1 MINTEG
7 PFLRFTFGAR
17 DQVRTGDPQFGKLM
31 LYRLSYSRNKKK
43 LSFYAH
49 RRFRFYRW
57 FVPHH
62 LLCVHHR
69 AGSITEYL
77 ESFKLQLGSYS
88 HEVKV
93 PFIRAN
99 RTSVRK
105 GSFWASGENRTPIS
119 SLEGWSNSLYT
130 TLAFNS
136 LLVLMGG
143 IEFSGELIRFKN
155 SRSPKG

>member
-1 MINTEG
+1 MCPRQDLN
-7 PFLRFTFGAR
+7 LRTRLRRA
-17 DQVRTGDPQFGKLM
+17 V
-31 LYRLSYSRNKKK
+31 LYPLSYGDKKK
-43 LSFYAH
+43 KQSFYAH

-77 ESFKLQLGSYS
+77 ESFKLRLGNYS
-88 HEVKV
+88 HKVKV

-130 TLAFNS
+130 TLAF
-136 LLVLMGG
+136 LGGIRLVLST
-143 IEFSGELIRFKN
+143 ETLSLTFVRAYQDTRF
-155 SRSPKG
+155 

>member
-1 MINTEG
+1 MWI
-7 PFLRFTFGAR
+7 RAQRAAQR
-17 DQVRTGDPQFGKLM
+17 DGRALFKIHIWAGDRIRTGDPNLGKVV
-31 LYRLSYSRNKKK
+31 LYQLSYSRNKKK

-77 ESFKLQLGSYS
+77 ESFKLRLGNYS

-130 TLAFNS
+130 TLA
-136 LLVLMGG
+136 
-143 IEFSGELIRFKN
+143 IRVE
-155 SRSPKG
+155 SD